1 MLEVDPTLA
10 ETKPRVVV
18 QPIGIGD
25 KEDPARLVFD
35 GKAGEGV
42 VVSMLDLGTRYRL
55 VVNTV
60 EAVTPGEQAPKLPVA
75 RVVWKPNTGFK
86 SGVQQWLE
94 AGGGH
99 HTVLTLA
106 LEKEVILDW
115 AKMVDLEVVL
125 ID

>member
-1 MLEVDPTLA
+1 FLFFQA
-10 ETKPRVVV
+10 EDGIRDRNVTGV
-18 QPIGIGD
+18 QTCALPI
-25 KEDPARLVFD
+25 F
-35 GKAGEGV
+35 
-42 VVSMLDLGTRYRL
+42 VSMLDLGTHYRL

-60 EAVTPGEQAPKLPVA
+60 EAVTPEEEAPKLPVA
-75 RVVWKPNTGFK
+75 RVVWKPNPGFK

-99 HTVLTLA
+99 HTVLTLV